1 MAAQAVAVAGQARA
15 AVAAFEA
22 ALAATVDPAAVAVNR
37 MAMRALAMSNLLGQ
51 NAAAIAAVEA
61 EYELM
66 WAADVAAMAGYHS
79 GASAAAAALPAF
91 SPPAQALG
99 VVSARSSMLYLPDP
113 RRC

>member
-1 MAAQAVAVAGQARA
+1 
-15 AVAAFEA
+15 
-22 ALAATVDPAAVAVNR
+22 
-37 MAMRALAMSNLLGQ
+37 MSNLLGQ

-99 VVSARSSMLYLPDP
+99 GGVGAFLNAIFVFSFKQ
-113 RRC
+113 

>member
-1 MAAQAVAVAGQARA
+1 M
-15 AVAAFEA
+15 
-22 ALAATVDPAAVAVNR
+22 AVNR

-99 VVSARSSMLYLPDP
+99 GGVGAFLNALFAGPAKMLRLNAGLGNVG
-113 RRC
+113 RAGAGGGGGL